1 MGPAM
6 LGIVGI
12 VDMLPGMFGNGGIPD
27 MFDMLGIGG
36 IGAPPA
42 EGGSCPPA
50 GDLTAD
56 TNADIDTGE
65 TWETPKFGGG
75 WFISAVD
82 RFNFGILEPVWKGN
96 DTMWLEKAFF
106 FLLRRSYGFTLP
118 LKNIRILFNFQCL
131 V

>member
-1 MGPAM
+1 MGPAI
-6 LGIVGI
+6 LGMVGI

-27 MFDMLGIGG
+27 MFDMFGIGG

-56 TNADIDTGE
+56 TNADIDTGD
-65 TWETPKFGGG
+65 TCETPKFGGG

-82 RFNFGILEPVWKGN
+82 RFNFGILEPV
-96 DTMWLEKAFF
+96 
-106 FLLRRSYGFTLP
+106 
-118 LKNIRILFNFQCL
+118 
-131 V
+131 